1 MASNEINSQAVN
13 SAELSPT
20 QEITDVYIGVF
31 FDGTANNMLWTA
43 KEKIKNYRD
52 KLKKTYGI
60 ENGLEQFG
68 QKVSNVIKIQDGI
81 SKDVISKII
90 KFDLHDHNDVEKL
103 SEEEIDTIIN
113 SHIEEYETYIDG
125 IKDTPEKRKEF
136 IKRKIEK
143 IDEETSKADR
153 IVDDHTTLKDEDEW
167 GDFVKL
173 QLSKEDKCRALK
185 KGNYHSNCKDCK
197 IKSHE
202 CNLLNKTD
210 AINIWII
217 KNYKDNKYFWGKDAI
232 RQYKNAHT
240 TYQPTMCG
248 GFSNIAILYS
258 AYNPEPHN
266 KQSKQYKIYIEGS
279 GATDIS
285 EKNFLIPE
293 LLEKMN
299 INGLGFG
306 LGKTGVVALVSKAV
320 YYVNNFIES
329 IKSQFP
335 KGGKVNIHFNVFGF
349 SRGATC
355 SRLFSYLVTRGDADN
370 MGIREKEF
378 ADFYAKRLYYKKKGG
393 NDNAKLHFLEDTIYN
408 KTVDFLGIYDTV
420 VSIGFLLQK
429 DGYVNPLAWSYKNN
443 AVDWI
448 ADNYKGNWHCN
459 NVSEYG
465 MYSTSSEYTHK
476 DKIKNILHICAMDE
490 FRENFASTNVGETVG
505 SNAVEIYIPG
515 CHSDIGGGYYDGDE
529 EQEILLKKKVKKGSA
544 IKDEEWNYRRQSDL
558 LHTRMD
564 KLFHPIR
571 IKMENE
577 KDKKG
582 FWDIIDD
589 IDNVKI
595 YRTREDVEDKIVH
608 FNKDSVSNNNSEK
621 KYSPILLDLFNL
633 GWLDENWDN
642 SDITRKKI
650 TLNGDIV
657 PCTRRITDGPW
668 YVKFKRNVKAGYSNI
683 PLSMMIQ
690 YADSKITSQA
700 PIPSIQFIK
709 LFDINYINE
718 EYPVPSDLNS
728 MSTKMIEIIK
738 DTETKKRLWLYPKDD
753 DYKKLRMKYLHFT
766 STYRLYHASKPE
778 NGVKWKEGSFG
789 NIANTPNQDLEGRI
803 CRIVYNGD
811 KGDYNINYMYND
823 DVKKEDVIISPC
835 SVDFVL
841 EKIGDFP
848 PKNPSI
854 C

>member
-1 MASNEINSQAVN
+1 MASNETNSQAVN
-13 SAELSPT
+13 SQELSLT
-20 QEITDVYIGVF
+20 QGITDVYIGVF

-43 KEKIKNYRD
+43 KEKIKKYRD
-52 KLKKTYGI
+52 KLNKKKLNNFSEDDKKY
-60 ENGLEQFG
+60 
-68 QKVSNVIKIQDGI
+68 IKNL
-81 SKDVISKII
+81 SKD
-90 KFDLHDHNDVEKL
+90 DVD
-103 SEEEIDTIIN
+103 IIIN
-113 SHIEEYETYIDG
+113 LHKNEYNCYL
-125 IKDTPEKRKEF
+125 KDNSKNDEINSKKDF
-136 IKRKIEK
+136 IKHKKYTK
-143 IDEETSKADR
+143 IDIETAIADK
-153 IVDDHTTLKDEDEW
+153 IVDDHTTLKELKDKNEW
-167 GDFVKL
+167 ADFVKL
-173 QLSKEDKCRALK
+173 QLSKEDKCRALR
-185 KGNYHSNCKDCK
+185 KGNYHPNCKNCK
-197 IKSHE
+197 TKSNE
-202 CNLLNKTD
+202 CNLLNETD
-210 AINIWII
+210 AINNWII
-217 KNYKDNKYFWGKDAI
+217 NQYRDNKYFWGKDAI
-232 RQYKNAHT
+232 RQFKNAHT

-266 KQSKQYKIYIEGS
+266 TQSKQYKIYIEGS

-285 EKNFLIPE
+285 KNSS
-293 LLEKMN
+293 MN

-320 YYVNNFIES
+320 YYINNFIES

-378 ADFYAKRLYYKKKGG
+378 ADFYAKRLYYKKGG

-544 IKDEEWNYRRQSDL
+544 IKGEEWNYRRQSDL
-558 LHTRMD
+558 LHTCVD
-564 KLFHPIR
+564 KLFHPIH

-582 FWDIIDD
+582 VWDIIDD

-621 KYSPILLDLFNL
+621 KYSPLLLDLFNL

-690 YADSKITSQA
+690 YADSKITSQV
-700 PIPSIQFIK
+700 PIPSTQFIK

-718 EYPVPSDLNS
+718 EYPIPSDLNS

-848 PKNPSI
+848 KKNPSV